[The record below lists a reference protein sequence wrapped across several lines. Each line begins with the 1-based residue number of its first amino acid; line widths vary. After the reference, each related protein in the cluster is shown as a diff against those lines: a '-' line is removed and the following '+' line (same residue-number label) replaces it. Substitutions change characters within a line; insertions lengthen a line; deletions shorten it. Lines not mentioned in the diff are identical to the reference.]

1 MGDMKE
7 LEKLMAKERREWREC
22 QADAKIGKI
31 VKDALGKLTGQ
42 IEENLRAEM
51 LDDDARE
58 KFLGKAETRYYG
70 MEPGSYYGAIV
81 GPPHQYFP
89 PSTNADI
96 WPDLHYIITERRGAH
111 IAAFRDKE
119 TRDRVLEF
127 LNADAAED
135 ERIDRLLIQLK
146 ELLAKG

>member
-58 KFLGKAETRYYG
+58 KFLGKAEPK
-70 MEPGSYYGAIV
+70 EPFYNKYDARRALIYRPGKNVNAEV
-81 GPPHQYFP
+81 NPPFP
-89 PSTNADI
+89 YLLGLD
-96 WPDLHYIITERRGAH
+96 YIN
-111 IAAFRDKE
+111 IAAFRDE
-119 TRDRVLEF
+119 DTRDRVLEF